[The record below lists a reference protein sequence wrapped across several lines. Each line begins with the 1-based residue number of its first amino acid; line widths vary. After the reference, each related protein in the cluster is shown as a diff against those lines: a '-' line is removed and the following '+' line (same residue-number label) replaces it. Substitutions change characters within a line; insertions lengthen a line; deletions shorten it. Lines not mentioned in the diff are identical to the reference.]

1 MPGFLM
7 HLVEGEMI
15 LNRLKNQINIP
26 QTFTEEF
33 MLGCILPD
41 VTSDKERT
49 HFRPLYQKYQITK
62 YPDMAA
68 VYALY
73 KNQELS
79 PIDLGILTHLQLDAS
94 YVTDFW
100 QHYFAFEDESGAF
113 SVDIRHPLFVRL
125 LKGQEVR
132 IPLADFFSDKW
143 FYGEYDRIN
152 PVLNRRFHPFVPDHV
167 PYRTEDIHIKECI
180 PEDAEMIKTSLSAYI
195 GTAEAIGS
203 EDQAAFG
210 SGNQN
215 VFGSKNQAVGSGDQA
230 TDFDTQNSPDNNCMT
245 KVFPYKDIISFLQE
259 QADNYL
265 AMPYMK
271 NILCK

>member
-7 HLVEGEMI
+7 HLVEGEII

-26 QTFTEEF
+26 QTFAEEF

-49 HFRPLYQKYQITK
+49 HFRPLSQKYQITK

-68 VYALY
+68 VYTLY
-73 KNQELS
+73 GDQGLS
-79 PIDLGILTHLQLDAS
+79 PIDLGILAHLQLDAS

-100 QHYFAFEDESGAF
+100 QHYFAFEDESGAP
-113 SVDIRHPLFVRL
+113 SVDTRHPLFVRL
-125 LKGQEVR
+125 LKEQPGR

-152 PVLNRRFHPFVPDHV
+152 PVLNRQFHPFVPDHV
-167 PYRTEDIHIKECI
+167 SYRAEDIHIKECI
-180 PEDAEMIKTSLSAYI
+180 PEDAGMIKKCLSAYI
-195 GTAEAIGS
+195 GIPKATESEIQTAFETG
-203 EDQAAFG
+203 
-210 SGNQN
+210 
-215 VFGSKNQAVGSGDQA
+215 NQAVCPN
-230 TDFDTQNSPDNNCMT
+230 TENSPDDNCMT
-245 KVFPYKDIISFLQE
+245 KIFPYKDIISFLQD
-259 QADNYL
+259 QADSYL

>member
-15 LNRLKNQINIP
+15 LNNLKKQINISK
-26 QTFTEEF
+26 TFTEEF
-33 MLGCILPD
+33 MLGCIMPD

-73 KNQELS
+73 GNQELS
-79 PIDLGILTHLQLDAS
+79 PIDLGILAHLQLDAS

-100 QHYFAFEDESGAF
+100 QHFFVFEDESGAF

-125 LKGQEVR
+125 LNGQKAR

-152 PVLNRRFHPFVPDHV
+152 PVLNRQFHPFVPDHV

-180 PEDAEMIKTSLSAYI
+180 PEDAEMIKTSLSAYT
-195 GTAEAIGS
+195 GTAKAIGS
-203 EDQAAFG
+203 EDPAA
-210 SGNQN
+210 S
-215 VFGSKNQAVGSGDQA
+215 SGDQV
-230 TDFDTQNSPDNNCMT
+230 TGSDTRISPDDTCMT
-245 KVFPYKDIISFLQE
+245 KIFPYKDIISFLRE
-259 QADNYL
+259 QADSYP
-265 AMPYMK
+265 AMPYIK
-271 NILCK
+271 NILHNQYL

>member
-15 LNRLKNQINIP
+15 LNNLKKQINISK
-26 QTFTEEF
+26 TFTEEF

-62 YPDMAA
+62 YPDMTA

-73 KNQELS
+73 GNQELS
-79 PIDLGILTHLQLDAS
+79 PIDLGILAHLQLDAS

-100 QHYFAFEDESGAF
+100 QHFFVFEDESGAF

-125 LKGQEVR
+125 LNGQKAR

-152 PVLNRRFHPFVPDHV
+152 PVLNRQFHPFVPDHV
-167 PYRTEDIHIKECI
+167 SYRAEDIHIKECI
-180 PEDAEMIKTSLSAYI
+180 PNDAGMIKTSLSAYT
-195 GTAEAIGS
+195 GTAKAIGS
-203 EDQAAFG
+203 EDPAA
-210 SGNQN
+210 S
-215 VFGSKNQAVGSGDQA
+215 SGDQV
-230 TDFDTQNSPDNNCMT
+230 TGSDTRISPDDTCMT
-245 KVFPYKDIISFLQE
+245 KIFPYKDIISFLRE
-259 QADNYL
+259 QADSYP
-265 AMPYMK
+265 AMPYIK
-271 NILCK
+271 NILHNQYL

>member
-15 LNRLKNQINIP
+15 LNNLKKQINISK
-26 QTFTEEF
+26 TFTEEF

-62 YPDMAA
+62 YPDMTA

-73 KNQELS
+73 GNQELS
-79 PIDLGILTHLQLDAS
+79 PIDLGILAHLQLDAS

-100 QHYFAFEDESGAF
+100 QHFFVFEDESGAP
-113 SVDIRHPLFVRL
+113 SIDTRHPLFVRL
-125 LKGQEVR
+125 LKGQEAR

-152 PVLNRRFHPFVPDHV
+152 PVLNRQFHPFVPDHV
-167 PYRTEDIHIKECI
+167 SYRAEDIHIKECI
-180 PEDAEMIKTSLSAYI
+180 PNDAGMIKKCLSAYT
-195 GTAEAIGS
+195 GTAEAIVS
-203 EDQAAFG
+203 EDQAA
-210 SGNQN
+210 S
-215 VFGSKNQAVGSGDQA
+215 SGDQA
-230 TDFDTQNSPDNNCMT
+230 AGSDTRNSPNDTCMA
-245 KVFPYKDIISFLQE
+245 KIFPYKDIISFLQE
-259 QADNYL
+259 QADSYP
-265 AMPYMK
+265 AMPYIK
-271 NILCK
+271 NILYNQYLQS

>member
-15 LNRLKNQINIP
+15 LNNFKKQINISK
-26 QTFTEEF
+26 TFTEEF

-41 VTSDKERT
+41 VTSDKKRT
-49 HFRPLYQKYQITK
+49 HFRPLSQKYQITK
-62 YPDMAA
+62 YPDMAT

-73 KNQELS
+73 KNQKLS
-79 PIDLGILTHLQLDAS
+79 PIDLGILAHLQLDAS

-113 SVDIRHPLFVRL
+113 SVDTRHPLFVRL

-152 PVLNRRFHPFVPDHV
+152 PVLNRQFHPFIPDHV
-167 PYRTEDIHIKECI
+167 SYRTEDIHIKECI
-180 PEDAEMIKTSLSAYI
+180 PEDAEMIKTSLSAYT

-203 EDQAAFG
+203 EDPAA
-210 SGNQN
+210 S
-215 VFGSKNQAVGSGDQA
+215 SGDQV
-230 TDFDTQNSPDNNCMT
+230 TGSDTRISPDDTCMT
-245 KVFPYKDIISFLQE
+245 KIFPYKDIISFLRE
-259 QADNYL
+259 QADSYP
-265 AMPYMK
+265 AMPYIK
-271 NILCK
+271 NILHNQYL

>member
-15 LNRLKNQINIP
+15 LNNFRKQINISK
-26 QTFTEEF
+26 TFTEEF

-62 YPDMAA
+62 YPDMTT

-73 KNQELS
+73 GNQELS
-79 PIDLGILTHLQLDAS
+79 PIDLGILAHLQLDAS

-100 QHYFAFEDESGAF
+100 QHFFVFEDEFGAP
-113 SVDIRHPLFVRL
+113 SVDTRHPLFVRL
-125 LKGQEVR
+125 LKGQEAR

-152 PVLNRRFHPFVPDHV
+152 PVLNRQFHPFVPDHV
-167 PYRTEDIHIKECI
+167 SYRAEDIHIKECI
-180 PEDAEMIKTSLSAYI
+180 PNDAGMIKKCLSAYT
-195 GTAEAIGS
+195 GTAEAIVS
-203 EDQAAFG
+203 EDQAASF
-210 SGNQN
+210 
-215 VFGSKNQAVGSGDQA
+215 GDQDA
-230 TDFDTQNSPDNNCMT
+230 GSDTRNSPNDTCMA
-245 KVFPYKDIISFLQE
+245 KIFPYKDIISFLQE
-259 QADNYL
+259 QADSYP
-265 AMPYMK
+265 AMPYIK
-271 NILCK
+271 NILYNQYLQS

>member
-15 LNRLKNQINIP
+15 LNNFSKQINISK
-26 QTFTEEF
+26 TFTEEF

-62 YPDMAA
+62 YPDMTA

-73 KNQELS
+73 GNHELS
-79 PIDLGILTHLQLDAS
+79 PIDLGILAHLQLDAS

-100 QHYFAFEDESGAF
+100 QHFFVFEDEFGAP
-113 SVDIRHPLFVRL
+113 SVDTRHPLFVRL
-125 LKGQEVR
+125 LKGQEAR

-152 PVLNRRFHPFVPDHV
+152 PVLNRQFHPFVPDHV
-167 PYRTEDIHIKECI
+167 SYRAEDIHIKECI
-180 PEDAEMIKTSLSAYI
+180 PEDVGMIKTSLSAYV
-195 GTAEAIGS
+195 GTAEAIVS
-203 EDQAAFG
+203 EDQAA
-210 SGNQN
+210 S
-215 VFGSKNQAVGSGDQA
+215 SGDQA
-230 TDFDTQNSPDNNCMT
+230 AGSDTRNSPNDTCMA
-245 KVFPYKDIISFLQE
+245 KIFPYKDIISFLQE
-259 QADNYL
+259 QADSYPSML
-265 AMPYMK
+265 YIK
-271 NILCK
+271 NILYNQYLQS